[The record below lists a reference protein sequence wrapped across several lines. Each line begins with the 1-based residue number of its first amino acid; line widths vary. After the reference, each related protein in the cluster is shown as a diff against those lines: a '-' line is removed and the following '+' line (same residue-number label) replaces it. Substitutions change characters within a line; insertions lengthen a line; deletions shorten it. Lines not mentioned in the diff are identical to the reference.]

1 MAQARLWHWGYGSR
15 AIALGPWPQGHSL
28 RLSHDPP
35 PPTGVEMICFC
46 ISERGRCHQA
56 HLLLTGENIS
66 RTTWLAARM
75 LGKDPEAAQAAAAEL
90 RTHLCSVAP
99 AKRTSFEATFFE
111 DADLYANLERFA
123 DEAPPNVVWMEGP
136 GPLRTTLPRHSVP
149 REPRPRATCWTPSAN
164 TRSGSGSGLGA
175 AA

>member
-1 MAQARLWHWGYGSR
+1 
-15 AIALGPWPQGHSL
+15 
-28 RLSHDPP
+28 
-35 PPTGVEMICFC
+35 MICFC

-123 DEAPPNVVWMEGP
+123 DEAPPKVVWRGQ
-136 GPLRTTLPRHSVP
+136 GRFTLLFLATRFLANPDHVP
-149 REPRPRATCWTPSAN
+149 RAGHRAPARGLAVDPDSAPQPEAEEHQ
-164 TRSGSGSGLGA
+164 RLA
-175 AA
+175 